1 MDYIPILP
9 SQLGLMSGPEQFDAS
24 EGFDPT
30 DPAFQRVEAL
40 AASRTDDRLIL
51 AGARTTTRPEEGMSG
66 TGRGGGVQPQ
76 LQFLLDRWPVLGL
89 WPEAKRVA
97 PLEACVDLAAD
108 TPISIAKMVVDL

>member
-1 MDYIPILP
+1 MDYIPISP
-9 SQLGLMSGPEQFDAS
+9 CQLGPMSGQKQFAARD
-24 EGFDPT
+24 GFNPT
-30 DPAFQRVEAL
+30 DKAFQRVEP
-40 AASRTDDRLIL
+40 AASRTDERLIL

-66 TGRGGGVQPQ
+66 TGRGGGVQPR

-97 PLEACVDLAAD
+97 PLEACLDLAAD